1 MKEKK
6 ECTVAA
12 LPADKLLS
20 TDEVA
25 AVLGTTRTF
34 VNRIINA
41 RLMLS
46 LYFGRSK
53 RVPTSVLNKFIADH
67 VGHDII
73 AEVER
78 IEEGKKG
85 MKESSLI
92 AWDDLEAYVDRI
104 DEEAR
109 ERHAES

>member
-34 VNRIINA
+34 VNRILNA
-41 RLMLS
+41 GLMIA
-46 LYFGRSK
+46 LYFGRNR
-53 RVPTSVLNKFIADH
+53 RVPTSVLNKFIADYA
-67 VGHDII
+67 GKDII

-78 IEEGKKG
+78 IEAGKKG
-85 MKESSLI
+85 MT
-92 AWDDLEAYVDRI
+92 A
-104 DEEAR
+104 
-109 ERHAES
+109 

>member
-6 ECTVAA
+6 EFAVAT

-41 RLMLS
+41 GLMLS

-85 MKESSLI
+85 MT
-92 AWDDLEAYVDRI
+92 A
-104 DEEAR
+104 
-109 ERHAES
+109 